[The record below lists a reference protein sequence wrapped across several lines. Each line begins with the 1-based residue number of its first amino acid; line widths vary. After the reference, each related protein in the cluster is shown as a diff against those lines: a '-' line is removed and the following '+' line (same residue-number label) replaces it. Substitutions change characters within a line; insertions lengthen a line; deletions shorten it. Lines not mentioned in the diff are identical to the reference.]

1 MFSVRERAH
10 EIKASLCIVMQRHAS
25 HLPSQPRPAERSGQ
39 GYGEE
44 PSESEAGPQAVQA
57 AEQARQ
63 VCDHPWM
70 QLVTDILVSPC
81 KDHRLTDESTA
92 HTLHVFGA

>member
-1 MFSVRERAH
+1 
-10 EIKASLCIVMQRHAS
+10 MQRHAS
-25 HLPSQPRPAERSGQ
+25 LVPSRPRPTERSGQ

-63 VCDHPWM
+63 VCDSPW
-70 QLVTDILVSPC
+70 C
-81 KDHRLTDESTA
+81 KLCLLSLCPVQRAPSR
-92 HTLHVFGA
+92 